1 MMKVINPS
9 EIDSVIGT
17 EVGVSDW
24 VLIDQDRINKF
35 ADATMDHQFI
45 HVDPEQAT
53 PVFGSTIA
61 HGFLSLSLVA
71 GIPFDQEIGLVLE
84 GTKMGLNY
92 GLDKVRFLSP
102 VPVDSEVRIRM
113 KCIDISEKNPGQD
126 FSQKYQCISCV
137 FLLQNLLGQDLETL
151 PCLVHN
157 LVPSWCPLKPN
168 QFLDQKEYLQLVTK
182 TKNHVQSLIQIQV

>member
-102 VPVDSEVRIRM
+102 VSVDSEVRIRM
-113 KCIDISEKNPGQD
+113 KCIDISEKNPGQYLAKTEVTMEIKGVEKPA
-126 FSQKYQCISCV
+126 FV
-137 FLLQNLLGQDLETL
+137 AETL
-151 PCLVHN
+151 SMFVL
-157 LVPSWCPLKPN
+157 
-168 QFLDQKEYLQLVTK
+168 
-182 TKNHVQSLIQIQV
+182 

>member
-24 VLIDQDRINKF
+24 ILIDQDRINKF

-61 HGFLSLSLVA
+61 NGFLSLSLVA

-113 KCIDISEKNPGQD
+113 KCIDISEKNPGQYLAKTEVTMEIKGIEKPA
-126 FSQKYQCISCV
+126 FV
-137 FLLQNLLGQDLETL
+137 AETL
-151 PCLVHN
+151 SMFVL
-157 LVPSWCPLKPN
+157 
-168 QFLDQKEYLQLVTK
+168 
-182 TKNHVQSLIQIQV
+182 

>member
-1 MMKVINPS
+1 MLKVIKPS
-9 EIDSVIGT
+9 EINSVLGT

-24 VLIDQDRINKF
+24 VTIDQDRIDKF

-45 HVDPEQAT
+45 HVDPEQAK

-71 GIPFDQEIGLVLE
+71 GIPFEQEIGMVLE

-102 VPVDSEVRIRM
+102 VPVNSEVRIRM
-113 KCIDISEKNPGQD
+113 KCIDITEKNPGQYLA
-126 FSQKYQCISCV
+126 KTEVTMEIRGV
-137 FLLQNLLGQDLETL
+137 EKPAVVAETL
-151 PCLVHN
+151 SMFIV
-157 LVPSWCPLKPN
+157 
-168 QFLDQKEYLQLVTK
+168 
-182 TKNHVQSLIQIQV
+182 

>member
-1 MMKVINPS
+1 MLKIVKPS
-9 EIDSVIGT
+9 EIDSVLGT

-24 VLIDQDRINKF
+24 VTIDQKRIDKF

-45 HVDPEQAT
+45 HVDTEQAT

-71 GIPFDQEIGLVLE
+71 GIPFEQEIGMVLE

-102 VPVDSEVRIRM
+102 VPVNSEVRIRM
-113 KCIDISEKNPGQD
+113 KCIDVTEKNPGQ
-126 FSQKYQCISCV
+126 
-137 FLLQNLLGQDLETL
+137 FLAKTEVTMEIKGIEKPAFVAETL
-151 PCLVHN
+151 SMFIV
-157 LVPSWCPLKPN
+157 
-168 QFLDQKEYLQLVTK
+168 
-182 TKNHVQSLIQIQV
+182 

>member
-24 VLIDQDRINKF
+24 ILIDQDRINKF

-113 KCIDISEKNPGQD
+113 KCIDISEKNPGQYLAKTEVTMEIKGVEKPA
-126 FSQKYQCISCV
+126 FV
-137 FLLQNLLGQDLETL
+137 AETL
-151 PCLVHN
+151 SMFVL
-157 LVPSWCPLKPN
+157 
-168 QFLDQKEYLQLVTK
+168 
-182 TKNHVQSLIQIQV
+182 

>member
-9 EIDSVIGT
+9 EIDSVIGA

-24 VLIDQDRINKF
+24 ALIDQDRINKF

-53 PVFGSTIA
+53 PIFGSTIA

-113 KCIDISEKNPGQD
+113 KCIDISEKNPGQYLAKTEVTMEIKGVEKPA
-126 FSQKYQCISCV
+126 FV
-137 FLLQNLLGQDLETL
+137 AETL
-151 PCLVHN
+151 SMFVL
-157 LVPSWCPLKPN
+157 
-168 QFLDQKEYLQLVTK
+168 
-182 TKNHVQSLIQIQV
+182 

>member
-17 EVGVSDW
+17 GVGVSDW

-113 KCIDISEKNPGQD
+113 KCVDISEKNPGQYLAKTEVTMEIKGVEKPA
-126 FSQKYQCISCV
+126 FV
-137 FLLQNLLGQDLETL
+137 AETL
-151 PCLVHN
+151 SMFVL
-157 LVPSWCPLKPN
+157 
-168 QFLDQKEYLQLVTK
+168 
-182 TKNHVQSLIQIQV
+182 

>member
-1 MMKVINPS
+1 MLKVVKTDD
-9 EIDSVIGT
+9 IDKVIGT

-24 VLIDQDRINKF
+24 VIIDQDRIDKF

-45 HVDPEQAT
+45 HVDPEQAS

-71 GIPFDQEIGLVLE
+71 GIPFDQEIGMVLE

-102 VPVDSEVRIRM
+102 VAVNSEVRIHM
-113 KCIDISEKNPGQD
+113 KCIDITEKNPGQYLAKTEVTMEIKGVD
-126 FSQKYQCISCV
+126 KPAFV
-137 FLLQNLLGQDLETL
+137 AETL
-151 PCLVHN
+151 SMFVL
-157 LVPSWCPLKPN
+157 
-168 QFLDQKEYLQLVTK
+168 
-182 TKNHVQSLIQIQV
+182 

>member
-1 MMKVINPS
+1 MLKIVKPS
-9 EIDSVIGT
+9 EIDSVLGT
-17 EVGVSDW
+17 GVGVSDW
-24 VLIDQDRINKF
+24 VAIDQKRIDKF

-71 GIPFDQEIGLVLE
+71 GIPFEQEIGMVLE

-102 VPVDSEVRIRM
+102 VPVNSEVRIRM
-113 KCIDISEKNPGQD
+113 KCIDVTEKNPGQ
-126 FSQKYQCISCV
+126 
-137 FLLQNLLGQDLETL
+137 FLAKTEVIMEIKGIEKPAFVAETL
-151 PCLVHN
+151 SMFIV
-157 LVPSWCPLKPN
+157 
-168 QFLDQKEYLQLVTK
+168 
-182 TKNHVQSLIQIQV
+182 

>member
-1 MMKVINPS
+1 MLKVVKTDD
-9 EIDSVIGT
+9 IDKVIGT

-24 VLIDQDRINKF
+24 VIIDQDRIDKF

-45 HVDPEQAT
+45 HVDPEQAS

-71 GIPFDQEIGLVLE
+71 GIPFDQEIGMVLE

-102 VPVDSEVRIRM
+102 VPVNSEVRIHM
-113 KCIDISEKNPGQD
+113 KCIDITEKNPGQYLAKTEVTMEIKGVD
-126 FSQKYQCISCV
+126 KPAFIA
-137 FLLQNLLGQDLETL
+137 ETL
-151 PCLVHN
+151 SMFVL
-157 LVPSWCPLKPN
+157 
-168 QFLDQKEYLQLVTK
+168 
-182 TKNHVQSLIQIQV
+182 